1 MLSWQEMYMKK
12 QLTAKEAIGR
22 IKAGDR
28 IFIGGGCSQPQ
39 MLVRELADPQNSITD
54 AEIYQFLSMG
64 MYHIPMRSYPANS
77 GFPVSLSLHK

>member
-28 IFIGGGCSQPQ
+28 IFIGEGAASRRCLCG
-39 MLVRELADPQNSITD
+39 T
-54 AEIYQFLSMG
+54 G
-64 MYHIPMRSYPANS
+64 
-77 GFPVSLSLHK
+77 